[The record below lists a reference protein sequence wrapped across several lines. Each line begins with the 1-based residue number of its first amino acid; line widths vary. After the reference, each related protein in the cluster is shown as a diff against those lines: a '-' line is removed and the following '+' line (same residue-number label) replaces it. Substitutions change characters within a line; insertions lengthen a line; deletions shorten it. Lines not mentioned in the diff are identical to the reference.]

1 MNYTEIELYYIFFA
15 IRMNITWQWRHN
27 CFCSSLNFSPKS
39 YFPWECT
46 TLRILWCFSALRSF
60 TKIYMLGISKDTV
73 GYLLDVSGTILQLIR
88 LKNVSL
94 TFTKPLER
102 ATHARFRITKC
113 ISSRIFENVTAKWT
127 FLCPRVFIWQKT
139 TAAIIK
145 TKSATTAFFSS
156 SSFFLVALSFSFVSI
171 LILQLIKPQKPAF
184 WRHFTQMTAIFDGLV
199 FRKSAR
205 YTSR

>member
-113 ISSRIFENVTAKWT
+113 ISSRILQKRYRQMDLFVSNGFYPA
-127 FLCPRVFIWQKT
+127 KT

-145 TKSATTAFFSS
+145 SKSATIAFSS
-156 SSFFLVALSFSFVSI
+156 SPSFFLVALSFSFVSI